1 MSSAA
6 APVSLLAMLD
16 ALSPPALREIERL
29 LNARLYV
36 EITPAE
42 ERGDKLALLM
52 RLQQTHGRRP
62 DRIVYDEIR
71 PPGSTSSRRLVD
83 IYGSWTKACRAAAT
97 EQDLRAAPLP
107 PHYLKPLRP
116 WANPSRDERR
126 PPSYTVEEI
135 IRAVIACAGEIGR
148 IPTSNAYYDWAA
160 QKRRRA
166 RQLGAPPPRIPTQR
180 SVERHFSSWD
190 EVWVAVKKR
199 LSSNQEHDDG

>member
-6 APVSLLAMLD
+6 APAPLLAMLD
-16 ALSPPALREIERL
+16 ALSIPALREIERL
-29 LNARLYV
+29 LNARLSV

-42 ERGDKLALLM
+42 EREDKLAVLM

-62 DRIVYDEIR
+62 ERIIYDEVR

-97 EQDLRAAPLP
+97 EQERRGAPLP
-107 PHYLKPLRP
+107 PHYLNPLRP

-126 PPSYTVEEI
+126 PPSYTVEEV
-135 IRAVIACAGEIGR
+135 IRAVIACADEIGR

-166 RQLGAPPPRIPTQR
+166 RQLGAPTPRVPTQR
-180 SVERHFSSWD
+180 SVERHFSSWQ
-190 EVWVAVKKR
+190 EVREALETV
-199 LSSNQEHDDG
+199 